1 MITSKLTKSETP
13 ILSFNM
19 TDLLTFFSRNKILYS
34 LESSKILV
42 YLFVI
47 WVSTHF
53 VFSSFQCRGG
63 GGRVYLS
70 LSCILIRLSTGA
82 EVLLTRT
89 GNQI

>member
-1 MITSKLTKSETP
+1 M
-13 ILSFNM
+13 
-19 TDLLTFFSRNKILYS
+19 ILYN

-47 WVSTHF
+47 WVSTHISYF
-53 VFSSFQCRGG
+53 LLFSV
-63 GGRVYLS
+63 GRVYLS

-89 GNQI
+89 GNQILFP

>member
-47 WVSTHF
+47 WVSTHISYF
-53 VFSSFQCRGG
+53 LLFSVGRGG
-63 GGRVYLS
+63 VYLS